1 MDSTSAVMMAL
12 AEAPTLVGS
21 VRNFD
26 PTARLLI
33 ACRWPS
39 ANAVLDETSLGGARN
54 RLESSQVARSHS
66 VSFRLIPSHSVSFRL
81 IRSGSLPLRPAC
93 AVALCRAV
101 PGETSL
107 GSARN
112 RWQSSQVALSHSVS
126 FGLIWSHS
134 GSFGLAP
141 SRSVGL
147 ASLLGLA
154 FFDPS
159 RRINNQTTRRGL
171 PATTPSFATNKAHRA
186 TRSLRTYT
194 GVALPP
200 GQRC

>member
-12 AEAPTLVGS
+12 AEAPALVGS
-21 VRNFD
+21 VGNFD

-66 VSFRLIPSHSVSFRL
+66 VSFRLI
-81 IRSGSLPLRPAC
+81 RSGSLPLRPAC
-93 AVALCRAV
+93 VVALCRAV
-101 PGETSL
+101 PGETAL

-147 ASLLGLA
+147 RLFSVLH
-154 FFDPS
+154 S
-159 RRINNQTTRRGL
+159 STR
-171 PATTPSFATNKAHRA
+171 PAA
-186 TRSLRTYT
+186 
-194 GVALPP
+194 
-200 GQRC
+200 